1 MKFKAILGAA
11 VVLGTM
17 MLASVTAHAATFTA
31 SRTST
36 PNSSGNYEINLTAT
50 GATADETLNGYI
62 IKVKYDKDKVTVV
75 QPSGDDFAAAG
86 AFCSGSDSVFVA
98 DVFTD
103 SSSHQTG
110 EGVVAWA
117 AASPKTIGTDAA
129 LATLHFEK
137 ADGFTTGSTDIEITL
152 TQLSYNGTSANDT
165 AGAEKG
171 AITVGGT
178 VIIYGDV
185 DGNGAINSFDA
196 SLVMEEAITHT
207 TLTEEQK
214 VRADVDLNNTINSFD
229 ASLIMQK
236 VLDKDNMTLPYVV
249 S

>member
-62 IKVKYDKDKVTVV
+62 IKVKYDKDKVTLV

-178 VIIYGDV
+178 LIIYGDV
-185 DGNGAINSFDA
+185 DGDKEVTSTDA
-196 SLVMEEAITHT
+196 VLVLRHSNDPTVIAEEYRAA
-207 TLTEEQK
+207 
-214 VRADVDLNNTINSFD
+214 ADVDADNEITSTD
-229 ASLIMQK
+229 AVLI
-236 VLDKDNMTLPYVV
+236 LRRSNDPTVV
-249 S
+249 FPAENK